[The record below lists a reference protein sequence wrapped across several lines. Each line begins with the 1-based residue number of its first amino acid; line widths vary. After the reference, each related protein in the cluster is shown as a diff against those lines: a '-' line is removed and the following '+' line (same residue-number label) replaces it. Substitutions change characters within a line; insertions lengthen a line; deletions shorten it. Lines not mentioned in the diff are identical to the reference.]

1 MQSEETET
9 TMESPHHSLVAIS
22 DPSRLREEIAYME
35 ARLAEIGD
43 DGDCAYEN
51 AMIRFFEQQLA
62 QRRSRIAATAPLLPG
77 CATVRVGAPSGAI
90 PS

>member
-1 MQSEETET
+1 
-9 TMESPHHSLVAIS
+9 MESPHHSLVAIS
-22 DPSRLREEIAYME
+22 DPGRLREEIAYME

>member
-1 MQSEETET
+1 
-9 TMESPHHSLVAIS
+9 MENPHHSLIAIS
-22 DPSRLREEIAYME
+22 DPGRLREEIAYME

-62 QRRSRIAATAPLLPG
+62 ERRAHLKLAS
-77 CATVRVGAPSGAI
+77 
-90 PS
+90 

>member
-1 MQSEETET
+1 
-9 TMESPHHSLVAIS
+9 MESPHHSLVAIS
-22 DPSRLREEIAYME
+22 DPGRLREDIAYME

-62 QRRSRIAATAPLLPG
+62 QRRAHLSA
-77 CATVRVGAPSGAI
+77 
-90 PS
+90 

>member
-1 MQSEETET
+1 MQ
-9 TMESPHHSLVAIS
+9 SPHHSLVAIS
-22 DPSRLREEIAYME
+22 DPGRLREEIAYME

-51 AMIRFFEQQLA
+51 AMIRFFEQELA
-62 QRRSRIAATAPLLPG
+62 QRRSRIAARTPLLPG

>member
-1 MQSEETET
+1 
-9 TMESPHHSLVAIS
+9 MENPHHSLIAIS
-22 DPSRLREEIAYME
+22 DPGRLREEIAYME

-62 QRRSRIAATAPLLPG
+62 ERRAHLKVAS
-77 CATVRVGAPSGAI
+77 
-90 PS
+90 

>member
-1 MQSEETET
+1 
-9 TMESPHHSLVAIS
+9 MESPHRSLVAIS
-22 DPSRLREEIAYME
+22 DPGRLREEIAYME

-62 QRRSRIAATAPLLPG
+62 QRRAHLSA
-77 CATVRVGAPSGAI
+77 
-90 PS
+90 

>member
-1 MQSEETET
+1 METH
-9 TMESPHHSLVAIS
+9 HHSLVAMS

-35 ARLAEIGD
+35 ARLAEMGD

-62 QRRSRIAATAPLLPG
+62 QRRAHLSA
-77 CATVRVGAPSGAI
+77 
-90 PS
+90 

>member
-1 MQSEETET
+1 MQ
-9 TMESPHHSLVAIS
+9 SPHHSLLAIS
-22 DPSRLREEIAYME
+22 DPGRLREEIAYME

-62 QRRSRIAATAPLLPG
+62 ERRAHLS
-77 CATVRVGAPSGAI
+77 S
-90 PS
+90 

>member
-1 MQSEETET
+1 MQ
-9 TMESPHHSLVAIS
+9 SPHHSLVAIS
-22 DPSRLREEIAYME
+22 DPGRLREEIAYME

-62 QRRSRIAATAPLLPG
+62 QRRAHLSA
-77 CATVRVGAPSGAI
+77 
-90 PS
+90 

>member
-1 MQSEETET
+1 MQ
-9 TMESPHHSLVAIS
+9 SPHHSLVAIS
-22 DPSRLREEIAYME
+22 DPGRLREEIAYME

-62 QRRSRIAATAPLLPG
+62 QRRAHLS
-77 CATVRVGAPSGAI
+77 S
-90 PS
+90 

>member
-1 MQSEETET
+1 MQ
-9 TMESPHHSLVAIS
+9 SPHHSLVAIS
-22 DPSRLREEIAYME
+22 DPGRLREEIAYME

-62 QRRSRIAATAPLLPG
+62 ERRAHLS
-77 CATVRVGAPSGAI
+77 S
-90 PS
+90 

>member
-1 MQSEETET
+1 MNSGAKT
-9 TMESPHHSLVAIS
+9 TVEYPHHSLVAMS

-35 ARLAEIGD
+35 ARLAEIGN

-62 QRRSRIAATAPLLPG
+62 QRRARLSR
-77 CATVRVGAPSGAI
+77 
-90 PS
+90 